1 MYICTYIGQKYILI
15 YSCKIYSCKRRN
27 RGIKLLIMRV
37 ARLILGN
44 DFVFDRNQNARP
56 RRVASRRR
64 LVG

>member
-1 MYICTYIGQKYILI
+1 MVKYILA
-15 YSCKIYSCKRRN
+15 N
-27 RGIKLLIMRV
+27 DATVERGIKLLIMRV